1 MAEKYRNTM
10 LEEANR
16 LIQECPTL
24 EFKIPE
30 DGVISHT
37 ELLVLHKMAKDLQK
51 EKKKQEKVDEEL
63 KQCTFKPNTLT
74 SSLGCSK
81 ASQFIPNANAGYKK
95 STELYEYYKEV
106 KNKKDSLQASRHQ

>member
-51 EKKKQEKVDEEL
+51 ERKK
-63 KQCTFKPNTLT
+63 
-74 SSLGCSK
+74 
-81 ASQFIPNANAGYKK
+81 
-95 STELYEYYKEV
+95 
-106 KNKKDSLQASRHQ
+106 